1 MDQPRQHPQR
11 PVDVQCLELRWTNQ
25 AIGHY
30 CKILK
35 LNASI
40 ANYALRTFQQLYEYD
55 VRFQNDR
62 HAVIAA
68 SIFLACRYFKR
79 SMRYSTT
86 LTLVR
91 VSPESGFIML
101 LSAEV
106 VLHQSREPPCSGGL
120 RMPEYLLASSAPCM
134 NGKSIRLVDGSQVK
148 VTSEYNESDP
158 PMLDFCW
165 PNVVAMTQD
174 VALSPMQSKHHI
186 ANLDIPATQAQTGA
200 KIDGN
205 IMQSKHHIANLDIP
219 ATQAQTGAK
228 IDGNIKESKY
238 HAARGLCSA
247 VPGSSATRSNED
259 SDWNLIEYEDLAA
272 TEDCSDQWNS
282 VVESARPTRTW
293 AGAIRRNLFGS
304 IM

>member
-205 IMQSKHHIANLDIP
+205 I
-219 ATQAQTGAK
+219 
-228 IDGNIKESKY
+228 KESKY

>member
-1 MDQPRQHPQR
+1 MDQPQQHTQR

-30 CKILK
+30 CKILD

-40 ANYALRTFQQLYEYD
+40 ANYALRTFQRLYEYD
-55 VRFQNDR
+55 ARFQKDR

-106 VLHQSREPPCSGGL
+106 VLHQSREPLCSGGL
-120 RMPEYLLASSAPCM
+120 RMPEYLLRSNALYM
-134 NGKSIRLVDGSQVK
+134 NGKRIELVDGSRVI

-165 PNVVAMTQD
+165 PKVVAMTQD

-186 ANLDIPATQAQTGA
+186 ANLDIPT
-200 KIDGN
+200 
-205 IMQSKHHIANLDIP
+205 
-219 ATQAQTGAK
+219 TQAQTGAK

-238 HAARGLCSA
+238 HTARGLCSA

-259 SDWNLIEYEDLAA
+259 SDWILIEYEDLAA
-272 TEDCSDQWNS
+272 TEDSSDQWNT

-304 IM
+304 IT

>member
-1 MDQPRQHPQR
+1 MDQPRQHTQR

-25 AIGHY
+25 AIDHY
-30 CKILK
+30 CKILG

-40 ANYALRTFQQLYEYD
+40 ANYALRTFQRLYEYD
-55 VRFQNDR
+55 ARFQRDR

-91 VSPESGFIML
+91 VSPESGIIML

-106 VLHQSREPPCSGGL
+106 VLHQSREPPCSSGL
-120 RMPEYLLASSAPCM
+120 RMPEYVLRSNAPYM
-134 NGKSIRLVDGSQVK
+134 NGKSIELVDGSRVI

-165 PNVVAMTQD
+165 PKVVAMRQD

-186 ANLDIPATQAQTGA
+186 ANIDIPATQAQTGA
-200 KIDGN
+200 KIDR
-205 IMQSKHHIANLDIP
+205 
-219 ATQAQTGAK
+219 
-228 IDGNIKESKY
+228 NIKESKY
-238 HAARGLCSA
+238 HTARGLCSA

-259 SDWNLIEYEDLAA
+259 NDWNLIEYEDLAA
-272 TEDCSDQWNS
+272 TEDSSDQWNI
-282 VVESARPTRTW
+282 VIESARPTRTW

-304 IM
+304 IT